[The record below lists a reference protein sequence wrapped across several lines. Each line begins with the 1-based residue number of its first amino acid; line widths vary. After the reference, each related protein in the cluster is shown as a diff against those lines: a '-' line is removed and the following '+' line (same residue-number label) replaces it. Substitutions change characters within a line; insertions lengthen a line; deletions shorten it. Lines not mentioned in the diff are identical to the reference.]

1 MYNQERAINLNKE
14 TNRYY
19 AGNRYRLIHLVKD
32 SNWRTLKNISSELD
46 IGETS
51 ASALL
56 RQLRQSKYGSHTVNL
71 RKNNGGIEY
80 QVILNA
86 EQTDI

>member
-1 MYNQERAINLNKE
+1 MQPEIAVNLNQE

-19 AGNRYRLIHLVKD
+19 HGNRYKVIQLVKD
-32 SNWRTLKNISSELD
+32 SEWRTLKNISTELS

-56 RQLRQSKYGSHTVNL
+56 RQLRQTKYGSHTVNL
-71 RKNNGGIEY
+71 RKNNGEIEY
-80 QVILNA
+80 QVILNDA
-86 EQTDI
+86 E

>member
-19 AGNRYRLIHLVKD
+19 AGNRYRLINLVKD
-32 SNWRTLKNISSELD
+32 SIWRTLKDISKELD

-56 RQLRQSKYGSHTVNL
+56 RQLRQSKYGSHAVNL
-71 RKNNGGIEY
+71 RKNKGSIEY
-80 QVILNA
+80 QVILNDA
-86 EQTDI
+86 E